1 MRKRDLHILTSN
13 NFLYTGDQRF
23 SVIQPQDTDEWN
35 LKIEYAQPKDAGTYE
50 CQVCNCFWF
59 IQSPFFPLFSP
70 SVAFCRIDGEF
81 QISNDRTGRPLPNQ
95 QLLHAENTFIYLWRI
110 YWDIFNFFTSPFS
123 LRSLLLGQHRA
134 ENQLCRK
141 FGCRK

>member
-50 CQVCNCFWF
+50 CQVCNYF
-59 IQSPFFPLFSP
+59 
-70 SVAFCRIDGEF
+70 
-81 QISNDRTGRPLPNQ
+81 
-95 QLLHAENTFIYLWRI
+95 
-110 YWDIFNFFTSPFS
+110 
-123 LRSLLLGQHRA
+123 
-134 ENQLCRK
+134 
-141 FGCRK
+141 